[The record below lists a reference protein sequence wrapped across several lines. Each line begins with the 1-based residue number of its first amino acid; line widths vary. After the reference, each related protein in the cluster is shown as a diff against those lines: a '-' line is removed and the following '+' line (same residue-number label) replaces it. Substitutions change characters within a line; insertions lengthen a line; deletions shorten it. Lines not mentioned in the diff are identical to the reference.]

1 MQVYNVENSST
12 IKKLFYEEMTRV
24 LTVEF
29 LNGSQYK
36 YQNVSKK
43 EYDDFTNADSKG
55 RYLSEVIKQKET
67 QKVQQL
73 ND

>member
-1 MQVYNVENSST
+1 
-12 IKKLFYEEMTRV
+12 MTRT
-24 LTVEF
+24 LTVEL

-36 YQNVSKK
+36 YQNVSQK
-43 EYDDFTNADSKG
+43 EFDDFTNAESKG
-55 RYLSEVIKQKET
+55 KYLSEVIKQKET